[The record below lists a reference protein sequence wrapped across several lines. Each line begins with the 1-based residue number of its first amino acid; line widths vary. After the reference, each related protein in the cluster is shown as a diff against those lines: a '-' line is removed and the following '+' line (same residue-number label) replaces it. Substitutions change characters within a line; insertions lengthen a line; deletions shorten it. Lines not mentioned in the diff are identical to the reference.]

1 MNVSRIFVAGLAL
14 VAAGAGAVHAAGLGG
29 LLDTLRGLGGS
40 DQTQGTGIETL
51 TQGEI
56 ADGLKQALEQ
66 GVSAAVTQLGKPG
79 GFLDNARVRIPM
91 PKQLAWAEKTLR
103 GLGQDKLADDF
114 LNSMNSAAE
123 KAVPEVASLFG
134 GAIKDMTVD
143 DAEHILKGSDD
154 AATQYFRSHTSDALV
169 ERMRPIVAQAT
180 DAAGVTA
187 SYKSMMSKAGGLTS
201 LLGQDAVDLDG
212 YITDRAM
219 DGLFLMIA
227 DEEKKIRANPVER
240 STELLKKVFAN
251 GSS

>member
-1 MNVSRIFVAGLAL
+1 MKFSHSFVAGL
-14 VAAGAGAVHAAGLGG
+14 VVIAAGAGAAHAAGVGG
-29 LLDTLRGLGGS
+29 LLDMLRGLGGG
-40 DQTQGTGIETL
+40 DQTQGTGIEAL

-56 ADGLKQALEQ
+56 ADGLKQALEK
-66 GVSAAVTQLGKPG
+66 GVNTAVTELGRPG

-91 PKQLAWAEKTLR
+91 PKQLAWAEKALR
-103 GLGQDKLADDF
+103 ELGQDKLADDF
-114 LNSMNSAAE
+114 VNSMNSAAE
-123 KAVPEVASLFG
+123 KAVPEVANLFG
-134 GAIKDMTVD
+134 GAIKQMTVD
-143 DAEHILKGSDD
+143 DAKRILQGPDD
-154 AATQYFRSHTSDALV
+154 AATQYFRTHTSDALV
-169 ERMRPIVAQAT
+169 ERMRPIVTQAT

-212 YITDRAM
+212 YVTDRAM